1 MFKNP
6 IFRMIVLIVWA
17 GVMSLSF
24 SGWGQTDARQ
34 PDERHEVTVRLVL
47 VDLVAIGDDGR
58 FATDLGKA
66 DFEIFEDGKKMDLA
80 SADLVRLKRTGAEP
94 AAVPSPAAPA
104 IQPAPAPAPPRDSR
118 FIVVFDSINTIQ
130 RMLNRS
136 KPEILAKLLSLL
148 EIGQEIMVFELAGD
162 GRMQILQSLT
172 RDRTLVARAVDKATG
187 SIWVEKAGDS
197 LVVPGILD
205 RPEAGR
211 ELLGESGVSV
221 STYQQS
227 SQAAF
232 EAESRRRFEKTING
246 LLGVMNIVKDFEG
259 RKSLLFVSGG
269 IPSLSFIRF
278 FEGAGITDSTAVQSQ
293 VAAAKVQDP
302 FKVLG
307 KKGYRTG
314 SEIFDDL
321 VRFANSHNISF
332 YALDPDNYLRYVLG
346 DMAYDNFPRA
356 IGRSS
361 AAMAG
366 VKRPDEMAEFKR
378 SELASLQALSGDT
391 GGASFLGG
399 NKFEEFA
406 KVIER
411 DFTQYYELSYTPK
424 RKKADGKY
432 HTIEVKVLR
441 PGTDIRYRQGFL
453 DYTDDQKESLVFAS
467 AAYNPALFKDIPF
480 EAQVIPFARGGN
492 KYLLWIQTALP
503 VRKIL
508 GGNDAGD
515 KPVSLKFKIT
525 LDDPSGD
532 SGFLTDV
539 AIPLVLTPNFLQRI
553 RNAEYFG
560 WSCASQE
567 TAFKPQSYRA
577 TLALYNRGLD
587 EMGTVERF
595 VEVPELKAETA
606 GQLLTKVVGNLL
618 KTDKIMGIPFTIA
631 NEDGTLDVPGYKF
644 FPMAVAH
651 VQRGRRAA
659 LLIQIYSA
667 SKPDKPG
674 LGAVLTRAG
683 AGQSGGVPAAL
694 IYEEWNKKTGIW
706 NVLYELGLETAGPG
720 DYGLGLR
727 WTNASGAAW
736 IETSLPV
743 RIL

>member
-1 MFKNP
+1 MFKNL
-6 IFRMIVLIVWA
+6 IFRMGVLIVGA
-17 GVMSLSF
+17 GILNISF
-24 SGWGQTDARQ
+24 SGWGQTDVRQ

-47 VDLVAIGDDGR
+47 VDLVAIGKDGR

-66 DFEIFEDGKKMDLA
+66 DFEIFEDGKKMALA
-80 SADLVRLKRTGAEP
+80 SAALVRLRRSGLEAAGVP
-94 AAVPSPAAPA
+94 AAVPAPAAQA
-104 IQPAPAPAPPRDSR
+104 VQPAPAPPRDSR

-136 KPEILAKLLSLL
+136 KPEILAKLVSLV
-148 EIGQEIMVFELAGD
+148 EIGQEIMVFELAED
-162 GRMQILQSLT
+162 GRMVLLQPLT
-172 RDRTLVARAVDKATG
+172 RDRALVAKAVEKAAG
-187 SIWVEKAGDS
+187 SIWVEKAADTLAVPAMLERIDPGLAGKPNIGDS
-197 LVVPGILD
+197 L
-205 RPEAGR
+205 R
-211 ELLGESGVSV
+211 
-221 STYQQS
+221 QS
-227 SQAAF
+227 NQAVL

-246 LLGVMNIVKDFEG
+246 LVGVMNVVKGFQS

-278 FEGAGITDSTAVQSQ
+278 FEGAGIKDSTAVQSQ

-321 VRFANSHNISF
+321 IRFANSHNISF

-346 DMAYDNFPRA
+346 DMSYDNFPRA
-356 IGRSS
+356 IGRGGF
-361 AAMAG
+361 AMPG
-366 VKRPDEMAEFKR
+366 VQRPDEIAEFKR

-432 HTIEVKVLR
+432 HKIEVKVLR
-441 PGTDIRYRQGFL
+441 PGIDIRFRQGFL

-480 EAQVIPFARGGN
+480 EAQIIPFARGGN

-595 VEVPELKAETA
+595 VEVPELKVETA
-606 GQLLTKVVGNLL
+606 GKLLTKVVGNLL
-618 KTDKIMGIPFTIA
+618 KTDKVMGIPFTIA

-659 LLIQIYSA
+659 LLIQIYST
-667 SKPDKPG
+667 SKPDKSG

-727 WTNASGAAW
+727 WNDASGAAW

>member
-1 MFKNP
+1 MIMFKNP
-6 IFRMIVLIVWA
+6 KFRIGVLA
-17 GVMSLSF
+17 FGVGLLALSF
-24 SGWGQTDARQ
+24 GGWGQTAAGQ
-34 PDERHEVTVRLVL
+34 PDDRHEVTVRLVL
-47 VDLVAIGDDGR
+47 VDLVAIGRDGQ
-58 FATDLGKA
+58 FVTELGKA

-80 SADLVRLKRTGAEP
+80 SADLVRLKRSGTEP
-94 AAVPSPAAPA
+94 AA
-104 IQPAPAPAPPRDSR
+104 APAPGAPAVQPALAPPRDSR
-118 FIVVFDSINTIQ
+118 FVVVFDSINTIQ

-172 RDRTLVARAVDKATG
+172 RNRTLIAQAVDKATG
-187 SIWVEKAGDS
+187 SIWIEKAADS

-211 ELLGESGVSV
+211 ELLGESGISI
-221 STYQQS
+221 SSFQQS

-269 IPSLSFIRF
+269 VPSLSFIRF
-278 FEGAGITDSTAVQSQ
+278 FEGAGIQDATAIQSQ
-293 VAAAKVQDP
+293 VAAAKVHDP

-321 VRFANSHNISF
+321 VPFANSYNISF

-361 AAMAG
+361 VAMTG
-366 VKRPDEMAEFKR
+366 VKRPDEFAEIKR
-378 SELASLQALSGDT
+378 SELASLQVLSADT
-391 GGASFLGG
+391 GGATFLGG
-399 NKFEEFA
+399 DKFKEFA
-406 KVIER
+406 TVIER
-411 DFTQYYELSYTPK
+411 DFTQYYELSYAPA

-432 HTIEVKVLR
+432 HKIEVKCLR
-441 PGTDIRYRQGFL
+441 PGIDIRFRQGFL
-453 DYTDDQKESLVFAS
+453 DYRDDQKEALVFAS
-467 AAYNPALFKDIPF
+467 AAYNPSLFKDIPF
-480 EAQVIPFARGGN
+480 EARIVPFAKGRN
-492 KYLLWIQTALP
+492 KFHLWIQTALP
-503 VRKIL
+503 VGKIV
-508 GGNDAGD
+508 GGQLVED

-532 SGFLTDV
+532 SGFLSDV
-539 AIPLVLTPNFLQRI
+539 AIPLALTPAFLKRI

-567 TAFKPQSYRA
+567 TELKPQSYRA
-577 TLALYNRGLD
+577 TLALYNRDLD
-587 EMGTVERF
+587 EVGTVERIL
-595 VEVPELKAETA
+595 EVPELKEGGAA
-606 GQLLTKVVGNLL
+606 KLLTTAVGNLF
-618 KTDKIMGIPFTIA
+618 KTEKVMGIPFTITSD
-631 NEDGTLDVPGYKF
+631 DGTIEVPGFKF

-659 LLIQIYSA
+659 LLVQVYSA
-667 SKPDKPG
+667 TKPEKAA

-683 AGQSGGVPAAL
+683 AGQPGSVPAAL

-706 NVLYELGLETAGPG
+706 NVLYELGQESLSPG

-727 WTNASGAAW
+727 WTDESGAAW

>member
-1 MFKNP
+1 MLKNP
-6 IFRMIVLIVWA
+6 IMRISVLIVWA
-17 GVMSLSF
+17 GFMGLSF
-24 SGWGQTDARQ
+24 QGWGQTDARR

-47 VDLVAIGDDGR
+47 VDLVAIGRDGQ
-58 FATDLGKA
+58 FATGLGKA

-80 SADLVRLKRTGAEP
+80 SADLIRLKRSDAAIP
-94 AAVPSPAAPA
+94 APAAPA
-104 IQPAPAPAPPRDSR
+104 GPAAARDSR
-118 FIVVFDSINTIQ
+118 FVVVFDSINTIQ

-136 KPEILAKLLSLL
+136 KPEILSKLVSLIEL
-148 EIGQEIMVFELAGD
+148 GREIIVFELAED
-162 GRMQILQSLT
+162 GRMKLLQPLT

-197 LVVPGILD
+197 LAVPGILD

-211 ELLGESGVSV
+211 NMLGESGVAAS
-221 STYQQS
+221 SYQQS

-246 LLGVMNIVKDFEG
+246 LLAVMNFVKDFDG
-259 RKSLLFVSGG
+259 RKSFLFVSGG

-278 FEGAGITDSTAVQSQ
+278 FEGRGGAIEDSTAVQSQ

-307 KKGYRTG
+307 NKSFRTG

-346 DMAYDNFPRA
+346 DMASDNFPRA
-356 IGRSS
+356 IGMRG
-361 AAMAG
+361 MQTAG
-366 VKRPDEMAEFKR
+366 VQRPDEMAELKR
-378 SELASLQALSGDT
+378 SELASLQALTGDT

-411 DFTQYYELSYTPK
+411 DFSQYYELSYTPK

-432 HTIEVKVLR
+432 HKIDVKSLR
-441 PGTDIRYRQGFL
+441 PGIDIRYRQGFL
-453 DYTDDQKESLVFAS
+453 DYTDEQKESLVFAS
-467 AAYNPALFKDIPF
+467 AAYNPGLFKDIPF
-480 EAQVIPFARGGN
+480 EAQIIPFARGRD
-492 KYLLWIQTALP
+492 KFHLWIQTALP

-508 GGNDAGD
+508 AGQPAED

-525 LDDPSGD
+525 LDDPSGE
-532 SGFLTDV
+532 SGFLSDV
-539 AIPLVLTPNFLQRI
+539 AIPLALTPAFQQRI

-560 WSCASQE
+560 WSFASQE
-567 TAFKPQSYRA
+567 TELKPQSYRA

-587 EMGTVERF
+587 EMGTAERF
-595 VEVPELKAETA
+595 IEVPKIKEGMESR
-606 GQLLTKVVGNLL
+606 LLTTVVGNIL
-618 KTDKIMGIPFTIA
+618 KTDQGMVIPFTIA
-631 NEDGTLDVPGYKF
+631 NDDGTLDIPGYKF
-644 FPMAVAH
+644 YPMAVAH

-659 LLIQIYSA
+659 LLVQIYSA
-667 SKPDKPG
+667 LKPEKTA
-674 LGAVLTRAG
+674 LGAALTRAG
-683 AGQSGGVPAAL
+683 AGPSGGVPAVL

-706 NVLYELGLETAGPG
+706 NVIYELGLETFLPG
-720 DYGLGLR
+720 DYGLALR
-727 WTNASGAAW
+727 WTDASGAAW
-736 IETSLPV
+736 VETSLPV

>member
-6 IFRMIVLIVWA
+6 ILRISVLIV
-17 GVMSLSF
+17 GTGLLSLSL
-24 SGWGQTDARQ
+24 SGWGQTAAGQ
-34 PDERHEVTVRLVL
+34 PDDRHEVTVRLVL
-47 VDLVAIGDDGR
+47 VDLVAIGKDGR

-80 SADLVRLKRTGAEP
+80 SAALIRLGRSGVEAGGVP
-94 AAVPSPAAPA
+94 APAAPA
-104 IQPAPAPAPPRDSR
+104 ALPTPPRDSR
-118 FIVVFDSINTIQ
+118 FVVVFDSINTIQ

-136 KPEILAKLLSLL
+136 KPEILAKLVSLI
-148 EIGQEIMVFELAGD
+148 EIGQDIMIFELAED
-162 GRMQILQSLT
+162 GRMKLLQTLT
-172 RDRTLVARAVDKATG
+172 RDRTLVAQAVDKATG
-187 SIWVEKAGDS
+187 SIWVEKAADS
-197 LVVPGILD
+197 LAVPGILD
-205 RPEAGR
+205 RPEAAR
-211 ELLGESGVSV
+211 EMLGDSGVSV
-221 STYQQS
+221 SKFQQS

-246 LLGVMNIVKDFEG
+246 LLGVMNVVKEFQG

-269 IPSLSFIRF
+269 MPSLSFIRF
-278 FEGAGITDSTAVQSQ
+278 FEGRGGAIEDSTAVQSQ
-293 VAAAKVQDP
+293 VAAAKIQDP

-307 KKGYRTG
+307 KAGFRTG

-346 DMAYDNFPRA
+346 DIAYDNFPRA
-356 IGRSS
+356 IGRTES
-361 AAMAG
+361 ARSG
-366 VKRPDEMAEFKR
+366 VRRPDEIAEFKR
-378 SELASLQALSGDT
+378 GELASLQALSGDT

-411 DFTQYYELSYTPK
+411 DFTQYYELSFTPK

-432 HTIEVKVLR
+432 HKIEVKCLR
-441 PGTDIRYRQGFL
+441 PGIDIRFRQGFL

-480 EAQVIPFARGGN
+480 EAQIVPFARGGN

-508 GGNDAGD
+508 AGNDAGD

-539 AIPLVLTPNFLQRI
+539 AIPLALTPNFLQRV

-577 TLALYNRGLD
+577 TLALYNRDLD
-587 EMGTVERF
+587 EVGTVERIL
-595 VEVPELKAETA
+595 EVPELKEGGAA
-606 GQLLTKVVGNLL
+606 KLLTTAVGNLF
-618 KTDKIMGIPFTIA
+618 KTEKVMGIPFTITSD
-631 NEDGTLDVPGYKF
+631 DGTIEVPGFKF

-667 SKPDKPG
+667 SKPDKSG

-683 AGQSGGVPAAL
+683 AGQPGSVPAAL

-706 NVLYELGLETAGPG
+706 NVLYELGLESLSPG
-720 DYGLGLR
+720 DYGLALR
-727 WTNASGAAW
+727 WTNPAGAAW
-736 IETSLPV
+736 LESSLPL